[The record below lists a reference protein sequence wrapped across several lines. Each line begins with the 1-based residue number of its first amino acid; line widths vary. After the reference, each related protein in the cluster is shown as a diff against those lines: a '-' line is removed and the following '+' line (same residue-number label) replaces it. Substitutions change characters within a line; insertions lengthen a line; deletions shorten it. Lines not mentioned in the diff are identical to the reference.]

1 MKGSAL
7 KVHVTILAV
16 DSRSKMLEKKKK
28 KKNFALSSR
37 MVVVDA

>member
-28 KKNFALSSR
+28 HFALSSR